1 MVEANQIIEA
11 FMLSENSLI
20 VQYKDTEGKVKI
32 QVVNLIKGTEILDFE
47 NGLVYELKMQIG
59 SDDKVY
65 VLVLNEESAND

>member
-1 MVEANQIIEA
+1 M
-11 FMLSENSLI
+11 
-20 VQYKDTEGKVKI
+20 
-32 QVVNLIKGTEILDFE
+32 VNLIKGSEILDFE